1 MVFSYCEQSGEPLIE
16 LEGENF
22 RHIVSARRSKV
33 GEEIRFRNLRDGF
46 EYTYEISAIG
56 KKSATATL
64 LDKKYI
70 ETKDF
75 SGAKIGWCIVDPKT
89 IENYVK
95 ETIKYLYDNTVE
107 KVDASQKHIPSFLL
121 K

>member
-1 MVFSYCEQSGEPLIE
+1 MKTEYIKFYYMFKNAIRTGE
-16 LEGENF
+16 
-22 RHIVSARRSKV
+22 
-33 GEEIRFRNLRDGF
+33 
-46 EYTYEISAIG
+46 
-56 KKSATATL
+56 
-64 LDKKYI
+64 LDKHLIYNDDMIKWL
-70 ETKDF
+70 ENHFFDDLAAE
-75 SGAKIGWCIVDPKT
+75 AKCSLQTRSYPEE